1 MGDKNN
7 NVFERIEKKYLL
19 SEEKFNLLFQKIEP
33 YMSIDKFGLHTI
45 CNIYYD
51 TETFDLIRNS
61 IEKPSYKEKFRLRSY
76 GVPGEDSMVFLEI
89 KKKYGHTVFKRRI
102 SLSLNEAEDYLER
115 NIKPKKDS
123 QILREIDYFIKLYNP
138 SKKVFIAY
146 DRVALFGKEDESLRI
161 TFDTDIRSRTHN
173 LDLRKGDFGMAIN
186 NFSGYL
192 MEIKTSASLPLWLA
206 RILSELEIYPDS
218 FSKYGSVYK
227 QGLINERLFEQSI
240 HEELTEQ
247 QLKSKLNS
255 STNWRNIKCLQAS

>member
-33 YMSIDKFGLHTI
+33 YMTIDKFGLHTI

-89 KKKYGHTVFKRRI
+89 KKKYGRTVFKRRI

-115 NIKPKKDS
+115 GIKPQKDS

-138 SKKVFIAY
+138 IKKVFIAY

-240 HEELTEQ
+240 HEELDEQ
-247 QLKSKLNS
+247 QLISKLNS
-255 STNWRNIKCLQAS
+255 STNRRNIKCLQAS